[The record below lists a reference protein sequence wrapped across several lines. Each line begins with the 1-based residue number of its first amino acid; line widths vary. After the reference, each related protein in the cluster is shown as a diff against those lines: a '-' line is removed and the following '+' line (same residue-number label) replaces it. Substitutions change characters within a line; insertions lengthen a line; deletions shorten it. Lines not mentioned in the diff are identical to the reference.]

1 MTPEVVEAFGRW
13 VVAPLALSLAFCG
26 LLAYLHRREQAPLRE
41 RRTLARPAPPPATYV
56 GGGGQTPPFRPPKRK
71 RTSSRK
77 TKATPTVLQPF
88 NTLRTLRKE
97 IGRPI

>member
-13 VVAPLALSLAFCG
+13 VVTPLALSLAFCG
-26 LLAYLHRREQAPLRE
+26 LLAYMHRREQSPLRE

-56 GGGGQTPPFRPPKRK
+56 VGGGQTPPFRPPKRK

-77 TKATPTVLQPF
+77 T
-88 NTLRTLRKE
+88 
-97 IGRPI
+97 